1 MSMRCAVLAA
11 TLVVGADA
19 AFPQHT
25 VLHAPEGAPYPPTT
39 HRPTIPLAISIS
51 FYWTKR
57 TKAVPVIKRNGSA
70 SEADLRGFEENG
82 QLVLANTRSG
92 ESVIYLGDCSAPR
105 LLM

>member
-25 VLHAPEGAPYPPTT
+25 TRTGGRSIPTHHPPTNDPSGDQ
-39 HRPTIPLAISIS
+39 H